1 MSLEASLPKSKRAP
15 WKQRAFAPVCVT
27 IDEFVATTGLSR
39 QTTYRWMAD
48 GRLRYVQLGER
59 MRRIP
64 TSEFARLGL
73 GSPTA

>member
-1 MSLEASLPKSKRAP
+1 MSLETPKSKRAR

-27 IDEFVATTGLSR
+27 VDEFVAATGLSR
-39 QTTYRWMAD
+39 QTAYRWMAD
-48 GRLRYVQLGER
+48 GRLRFVQLGDR

-73 GSPTA
+73 ESPVA